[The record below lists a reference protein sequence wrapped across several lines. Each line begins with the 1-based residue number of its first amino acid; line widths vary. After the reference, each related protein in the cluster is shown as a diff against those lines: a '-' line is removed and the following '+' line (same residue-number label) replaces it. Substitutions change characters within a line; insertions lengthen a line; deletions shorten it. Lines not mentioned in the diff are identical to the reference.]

1 MYEHTIS
8 RIAIYILSIVMI
20 AFGIYH
26 FLHPKNLI
34 IYVPDYIP
42 GGLAWIYIVGAAFI
56 LAAIA
61 FIINRQARLAGYLL
75 AFMLFCFVLTVH
87 VPNYMHAGDA
97 EMRQMA
103 LINLLKDAAIAAF
116 ALHIAANA
124 KQWNSALQ
132 FSAIARVSS
141 QGEKMFFEL
150 YAHHTVCFREK
161 I

>member
-75 AFMLFCFVLTVH
+75 AIMLFCFVLTVH
-87 VPNYMHAGDA
+87 LPNYMHAGDA

-124 KQWNSALQ
+124 K
-132 FSAIARVSS
+132 
-141 QGEKMFFEL
+141 
-150 YAHHTVCFREK
+150 TVE
-161 I
+161 